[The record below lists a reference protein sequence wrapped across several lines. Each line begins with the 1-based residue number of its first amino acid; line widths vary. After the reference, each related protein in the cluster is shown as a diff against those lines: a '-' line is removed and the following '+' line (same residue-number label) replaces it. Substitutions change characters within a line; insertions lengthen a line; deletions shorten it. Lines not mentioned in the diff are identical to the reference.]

1 VRNRARAA
9 PKLSRIDGTQHDAQL
24 AALDELTQRVT
35 ATNAFQRGRLE
46 GARIRTL
53 DELRRLPFM
62 TKHELLLDQATT
74 PPYGTNVTFPIARY
88 THLHLTSGT
97 MGEQLRV
104 LQTAE
109 DWQTTRRCFALVLS
123 EVGITAADRVALPFP
138 FGAYLQFWAAAA
150 GVEEVGA
157 LALPL
162 GGLEGRERLRAIA
175 EFEAT
180 AIVCT
185 PTYALALI
193 NVAHEWGMEHAFDSV
208 QSVICQGEP
217 GASIPAARERIE
229 AAWGARVF
237 DHAGSTEVGVFSY
250 PCAAGGGLH
259 VNGRDFLCEVL
270 DPRSGDEAALGAQ
283 GELVLS
289 ALSRTGFPAIR
300 FRSGDIVDVAGP
312 CPGAHR
318 DVWLPN
324 GIVGRTDDMVVVRGV
339 NVFPSVIEQ
348 AIREAGGLGEY
359 RIRFYTDEAERDEIR
374 LLVEATDPAL
384 VRAIETHIVD
394 RLALRV
400 RVVPV
405 MPGVLKPERLKA
417 RRVEDRRS
425 R

>member
-1 VRNRARAA
+1 
-9 PKLSRIDGTQHDAQL
+9 
-24 AALDELTQRVT
+24 
-35 ATNAFQRGRLE
+35 
-46 GARIRTL
+46 
-53 DELRRLPFM
+53 
-62 TKHELLLDQATT
+62 
-74 PPYGTNVTFPIARY
+74 
-88 THLHLTSGT
+88 
-97 MGEQLRV
+97 
-104 LQTAE
+104 
-109 DWQTTRRCFALVLS
+109 
-123 EVGITAADRVALPFP
+123 
-138 FGAYLQFWAAAA
+138 
-150 GVEEVGA
+150 
-157 LALPL
+157 
-162 GGLEGRERLRAIA
+162 
-175 EFEAT
+175 
-180 AIVCT
+180 
-185 PTYALALI
+185 
-193 NVAHEWGMEHAFDSV
+193 
-208 QSVICQGEP
+208 
-217 GASIPAARERIE
+217 
-229 AAWGARVF
+229 
-237 DHAGSTEVGVFSY
+237 
-250 PCAAGGGLH
+250 LH